1 MLWMKVKPKFYLQ
14 LQQLVG
20 AYSRDWRQATDVQR
34 TAKLADSSS
43 GSGKGATIRQEERK
57 ASPETRHTAVF
68 TLGLGNTSNPPL
80 GDKEISLP
88 QSPWAYSERKRWIL
102 TSGGSKSSTQ
112 CAHLTKKVCKQKS
125 LLPTGGLQEHQEENL
140 GNLQAKCHIT
150 SSRTRGHGNWP
161 WKKRTREKERHY
173 CRGSPKERVTL
184 GDPASECPGAWGSW
198 GLKGILQELW
208 LCWQQGAEQA
218 NSKS

>member
-1 MLWMKVKPKFYLQ
+1 MKVKPKFYLQ

-140 GNLQAKCHIT
+140 GNLQAKCLLKNK
-150 SSRTRGHGNWP
+150 RP
-161 WKKRTREKERHY
+161 WELAMKEKDEREGKA
-173 CRGSPKERVTL
+173 L
-184 GDPASECPGAWGSW
+184 
-198 GLKGILQELW
+198 LQR
-208 LCWQQGAEQA
+208 
-218 NSKS
+218 

>member
-1 MLWMKVKPKFYLQ
+1 MKVKPKVYLQ

-112 CAHLTKKVCKQKS
+112 CAHLTKKVCKQKACFQ
-125 LLPTGGLQEHQEENL
+125 QEGCRN
-140 GNLQAKCHIT
+140 T
-150 SSRTRGHGNWP
+150 
-161 WKKRTREKERHY
+161 KKKT
-173 CRGSPKERVTL
+173 
-184 GDPASECPGAWGSW
+184 
-198 GLKGILQELW
+198 
-208 LCWQQGAEQA
+208 
-218 NSKS
+218 